1 MSRGTVTDQE
11 LHVLFA
17 GAVERG
23 FGQLI
28 EQGVGL
34 AVEHAVALLEG
45 GVADGVSQM
54 TFAAAG
60 GTEKQG
66 IFVAGDEG
74 ASGQV
79 EDQAAIHL
87 LVEGEVEVVEGL
99 LGVAELRLFCPPLQQ
114 ALATP
119 GQFVGDQTGEQVDGG
134 ERFGLGLAQTG
145 LQHGGHSAQAK
156 LFKSTIEFNQIHS
169 SISLV
174 L

>member
-1 MSRGTVTDQE
+1 
-11 LHVLFA
+11 VLFA
-17 GAVERG
+17 GAVESG
-23 FGQLI
+23 FGQFI

-34 AVEHAVALLEG
+34 AVEHAVALLDG
-45 GVADGVSQM
+45 GVANGLGQV
-54 TFAAAG
+54 TLAGAG

-66 IFVAGDEG
+66 VFVAGDEG
-74 ASGQV
+74 AGGQI

-99 LGVAELRLFCPPLQQ
+99 LGIAELGLLCPPLQQ
-114 ALATP
+114 ALAAP
-119 GQFVGDQTGEQVDGG
+119 GQFVGDQTGKQVDGG

-156 LFKSTIEFNQIHS
+156 LFESTIEFDEIHS
-169 SISLV
+169 STSLV